1 MNKKLGYLSC
11 YLALPLLMAAALT
24 TEVRADGETI
34 AVFTKN
40 QTNPF
45 FQTVRV
51 GADNM
56 AKTLNAKTLQYIPT
70 KPDSIPEQLSQ
81 IEDVVVKKPSAIV
94 FTPVDYKAMVPG
106 VEKINEAKIPVINIT
121 DRSAGGKFVSFVG
134 ADDYSLGLET
144 ARFLLKTLGGKGNI
158 VIIEGVK
165 GSLTNVDRV
174 RGFNDALKENAGA
187 KLLAS
192 QPGNYQRLQALQVM
206 ENLMQS
212 NAQIDGVSRRQRRHG
227 GRRDRGA
234 RRRQPQGAGDRHQWH
249 QGSDRRDQVR
259 QIARERRLQRIFPR
273 LPRHHDGDPIPA
285 QPARHRRNRAEADRH
300 HQGQLPAVRRAAG
313 AAQLPDFRRSRQARR
328 QVSVS
333 IKTNMDGRRRG
344 RPKNPSRKRRHHAIR
359 HSRHRPHWR
368 AADAARQ
375 LRRP

>member
-1 MNKKLGYLSC
+1 MKQKLGYLTS
-11 YLALPLLMAAALT
+11 YLALPLLMAAAFT
-24 TEVRADGETI
+24 TQARADGETI

-51 GADNM
+51 GADSM
-56 AKTLNAKTLQYIPT
+56 AKALNAKTLQYIPT

-106 VEKINEAKIPVINIT
+106 VEKINEAKIPVVNIT
-121 DRSAGGKFVSFVG
+121 DRSAGGKFLSFVG

-212 NAQIDGVSRRQRRHG
+212 NSQIDGVLAAN
-227 GRRDRGA
+227 DAMAVGA
-234 RRRQPQGAGDRHQWH
+234 IEALDGANRKAQVIGINGTKEAIDAIKSGKLLASGDYNGFFQGCLG
-249 QGSDRRDQVR
+249 
-259 QIARERRLQRIFPR
+259 
-273 LPRHHDGDPIPA
+273 
-285 QPARHRRNRAEADRH
+285 
-300 HQGQLPAVRRAAG
+300 
-313 AAQLPDFRRSRQARR
+313 
-328 QVSVS
+328 
-333 IKTNMDGRRRG
+333 TMM
-344 RPKNPSRKRRHHAIR
+344 AIR
-359 HSRHRPHWR
+359 SLRNQPVINEIVLKPTVITKDNYQPFDVPLEQRTCPTFE
-368 AADAARQ
+368 DASKLGAK
-375 LRRP
+375 

>member
-1 MNKKLGYLSC
+1 MKQKLGYL
-11 YLALPLLMAAALT
+11 AVPLLMAAAFT
-24 TEVRADGETI
+24 TQARADGETI

-56 AKTLNAKTLQYIPT
+56 AKALNAKTLQYIPT

-106 VEKINEAKIPVINIT
+106 VEKINEAKIPVVNIT
-121 DRSAGGKFVSFVG
+121 DRSAGGKFLSFVG

-174 RGFNDALKENAGA
+174 RGFNDALKEAPGT

-212 NAQIDGVSRRQRRHG
+212 NSQIDGVLAANDAMALG
-227 GRRDRGA
+227 TVEAFKEAKLKLPPIVGINAGKEVVELIK
-234 RRRQPQGAGDRHQWH
+234 AGDVLAS
-249 QGSDRRDQVR
+249 GDYNGLIEGCLGAE
-259 QIARERRLQRIFPR
+259 IAIRTLRKQPVPKEVMAKTAVVDKSNYQAYEIPAERRPCPTLESVGAK
-273 LPRHHDGDPIPA
+273 LP
-285 QPARHRRNRAEADRH
+285 
-300 HQGQLPAVRRAAG
+300 
-313 AAQLPDFRRSRQARR
+313 
-328 QVSVS
+328 
-333 IKTNMDGRRRG
+333 
-344 RPKNPSRKRRHHAIR
+344 
-359 HSRHRPHWR
+359 
-368 AADAARQ
+368 
-375 LRRP
+375 

>member
-1 MNKKLGYLSC
+1 MRQHERLA

-24 TEVRADGETI
+24 TQAYADGETI

-51 GADNM
+51 GANSM

-106 VEKINEAKIPVINIT
+106 VEKINEANIPVVNIT
-121 DRSAGGKFVSFVG
+121 DRSAGGKFVSFIG

-174 RGFNDALKENAGA
+174 RGFNDALKENPGA

-212 NAQIDGVSRRQRRHG
+212 NSQIDGVLAAN
-227 GRRDRGA
+227 DAMAVGA
-234 RRRQPQGAGDRHQWH
+234 IEALDGANRKAQVIGIGTMMAIR
-249 QGSDRRDQVR
+249 SLRDQPVVTEIVLKPTVITKDNY
-259 QIARERRLQRIFPR
+259 QPFDVPLEQRTCPTWE
-273 LPRHHDGDPIPA
+273 
-285 QPARHRRNRAEADRH
+285 EA
-300 HQGQLPAVRRAAG
+300 GKLG
-313 AAQLPDFRRSRQARR
+313 G
-328 QVSVS
+328 
-333 IKTNMDGRRRG
+333 K
-344 RPKNPSRKRRHHAIR
+344 
-359 HSRHRPHWR
+359 
-368 AADAARQ
+368 
-375 LRRP
+375 